1 MSHVTTTVPLQ
12 ADPNEIIDYIA
23 VVENHPA
30 FIGPLKSV
38 ENLSGPPQEPG
49 TTWDWTFI
57 MAGVE
62 ISGQA
67 EALEYTPG
75 VRDRYRTTTGI
86 ISMFNYSVEVVDGGS
101 MLTMDVEYAVP
112 SSVADKVGL
121 AIVEQLNER
130 TGTNATENIKIIL
143 E

>member
-1 MSHVTTTVPLQ
+1 
-12 ADPNEIIDYIA
+12 
-23 VVENHPA
+23 
-30 FIGPLKSV
+30 
-38 ENLSGPPQEPG
+38 
-49 TTWDWTFI
+49 
-57 MAGVE
+57 
-62 ISGQA
+62 
-67 EALEYTPG
+67 
-75 VRDRYRTTTGI
+75 
-86 ISMFNYSVEVVDGGS
+86 

>member
-38 ENLSGPPQEPG
+38 ENLSGPAQEPG

-75 VRDRYRTTTGI
+75 VRYRSPTPAGRV
-86 ISMFNYSVEVVDGGS
+86 S
-101 MLTMDVEYAVP
+101 
-112 SSVADKVGL
+112 
-121 AIVEQLNER
+121 
-130 TGTNATENIKIIL
+130 IL
-143 E
+143 Y

>member
-62 ISGQA
+62 ISGLA
-67 EALEYTPG
+67 VAL
-75 VRDRYRTTTGI
+75 
-86 ISMFNYSVEVVDGGS
+86 
-101 MLTMDVEYAVP
+101 
-112 SSVADKVGL
+112 
-121 AIVEQLNER
+121 
-130 TGTNATENIKIIL
+130 
-143 E
+143 

>member
-38 ENLSGPPQEPG
+38 ENLSGPAQEPG

-75 VRDRYRTTTGI
+75 VGGRGRGPPWAASPPPRTEARVW
-86 ISMFNYSVEVVDGGS
+86 SVMRPG
-101 MLTMDVEYAVP
+101 
-112 SSVADKVGL
+112 
-121 AIVEQLNER
+121 
-130 TGTNATENIKIIL
+130 
-143 E
+143 